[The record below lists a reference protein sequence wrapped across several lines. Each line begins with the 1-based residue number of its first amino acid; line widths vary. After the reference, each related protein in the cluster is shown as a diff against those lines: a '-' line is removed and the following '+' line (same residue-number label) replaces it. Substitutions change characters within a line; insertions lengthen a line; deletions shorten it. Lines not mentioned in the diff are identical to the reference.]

1 MHTFFFAFRF
11 VFLSDSLPPAE
22 SSSTF
27 AQNSN
32 DVNTVAYHDRSDE
45 MKEINVNIKI
55 IEWFNCKSLGA
66 GAGFMKRVDLDVQL
80 FSIGL
85 VLRGKF
91 QPALRGG
98 WLGGWLGGWV
108 GGWLETSL
116 DE

>member
-1 MHTFFFAFRF
+1 
-11 VFLSDSLPPAE
+11 
-22 SSSTF
+22 
-27 AQNSN
+27 
-32 DVNTVAYHDRSDE
+32 
-45 MKEINVNIKI
+45 
-55 IEWFNCKSLGA
+55 
-66 GAGFMKRVDLDVQL
+66 MKRVDLDVQL